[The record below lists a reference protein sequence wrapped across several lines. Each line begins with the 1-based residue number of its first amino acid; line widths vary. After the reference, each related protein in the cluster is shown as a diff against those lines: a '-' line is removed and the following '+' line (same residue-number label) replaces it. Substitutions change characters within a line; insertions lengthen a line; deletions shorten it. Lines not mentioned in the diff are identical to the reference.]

1 MFEEFIQNR
10 KLFIFDLSISKA
22 IYDFSNQ
29 LQDDSIQQDDLKLTL
44 DTIMEA
50 VFEIYSKQL
59 ETPQMDPRTK
69 YILPFS
75 FKNDLG
81 IYLIQLYLE

>member
-44 DTIMEA
+44 DTIM
-50 VFEIYSKQL
+50 
-59 ETPQMDPRTK
+59 
-69 YILPFS
+69 
-75 FKNDLG
+75 
-81 IYLIQLYLE
+81 